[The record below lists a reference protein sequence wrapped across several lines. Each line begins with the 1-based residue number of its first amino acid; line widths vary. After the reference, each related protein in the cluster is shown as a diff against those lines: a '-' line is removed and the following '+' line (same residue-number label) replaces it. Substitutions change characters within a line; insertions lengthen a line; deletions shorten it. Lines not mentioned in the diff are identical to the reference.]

1 MKKMKMIM
9 KMIMKMKMKMKMKM
23 IMKMKIII
31 KMKKNNENLKQVK
44 QRQIGDDGRWRW

>member
-1 MKKMKMIM
+1 MMKMKKMIK
-9 KMIMKMKMKMKMKM
+9 
-23 IMKMKIII
+23 KMKIIM